1 MRRAREGA
9 LAVQLNLNFASGTL
23 TLGEV
28 MGCDLEKFPKIAR
41 WLRNTKACKL
51 EESERSS

>member
-9 LAVQLNLNFASGTL
+9 LAEQLNLNFASGTL

-28 MGCDLEKFPKIAR
+28 MGCDFTKFTNITR
-41 WLRNTKACKL
+41 WLRKAKTCKL
-51 EESERSS
+51 EESERRS